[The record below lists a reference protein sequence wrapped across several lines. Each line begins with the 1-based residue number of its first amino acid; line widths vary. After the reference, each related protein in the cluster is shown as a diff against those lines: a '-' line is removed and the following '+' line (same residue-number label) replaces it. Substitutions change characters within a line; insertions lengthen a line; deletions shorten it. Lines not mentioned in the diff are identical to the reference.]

1 MSGNLI
7 KSFISV
13 VIMAASSLA
22 CIPFLTR
29 HLTPSEF
36 GHLSII
42 LMFFT
47 LSSAFDGLRPVIIY
61 YYPRYHLK
69 RAAFVY
75 TLGCLGWIMGI
86 VAGTITASIMYLAFS
101 EQLTVV
107 EIALLSG
114 ATVIYFP
121 MTVRWAMLDARE
133 KVGFTA
139 LSRAFMWLA
148 LYLSFVLYAG
158 MGTHFYVYSAS
169 LLCMNIALFLFFFFS
184 GKETAGS
191 ERVIDWLLLK
201 QVAGKS
207 KQYLFFQI
215 LVYGISFIDRMT
227 LARLFPIAVLG
238 YYTPQYELGTRS
250 TIFLRIFNSVLYP
263 RFSRL
268 VSEGH
273 DALVR
278 EYWLIATK
286 VVFVFF
292 SSVVWITIAWADV
305 IVRVYAGPDYQQ
317 YSFVLQ
323 MIMFG
328 VLMNLPGY
336 FASLL
341 LNSFGDF
348 KEQGKFYL
356 FGIIVGIIS
365 AYPLIKLWGMFG
377 ASLTFVSMHLVD
389 VLLFLRAYKII
400 FGFYSKK
407 IFIMFLYVVLVF
419 IVEVKISSPVSG
431 LMLIVLYG
439 LIFKQDDFSIMKK
452 IVKSNCKMLR
462 Q

>member
-13 VIMAASSLA
+13 MIMAASSLA

-61 YYPRYHLK
+61 YYPRYELK

-86 VAGTITASIMYLAFS
+86 VAGAITASIMFFAFS
-101 EQLTVV
+101 EQLTIV
-107 EIALLSG
+107 EITLLSG

-158 MGTHFYVYSAS
+158 IGAHFYVYSAS
-169 LLCMNIALFLFFFFS
+169 LLCMNIALFSFFFFS
-184 GKETAGS
+184 GKEKNGS
-191 ERVIDWLLLK
+191 EKRVDWNLLK
-201 QVAGKS
+201 QVAAKS

-227 LARLFPIAVLG
+227 LARLYPIAVLG

-273 DALVR
+273 DSLVR
-278 EYWLIATK
+278 EYWLITTK

-292 SSVVWITIAWADV
+292 SSVVWITVAWADV

-348 KEQGKFYL
+348 KQQGKFYL
-356 FGIIVGIIS
+356 FGIIVGVVF
-365 AYPLIKLWGMFG
+365 AYPLIKMWGMFG
-377 ASLTFVSMHLVD
+377 ASLTFVSMRVVD
-389 VLLFLRAYKII
+389 MLLFMRAYKIV
-400 FGFYSKK
+400 FGFYSKR
-407 IFIMFLYVVLVF
+407 IFLIFFYVVLVF
-419 IVEVKISSPVSG
+419 IVQVKVSCPASAI
-431 LMLIVLYG
+431 MLIVLYAS
-439 LIFKQDDFSIMKK
+439 IFKRDDLLIMKH
-452 IVKSNCKMLR
+452 IVQSSCSL
-462 Q
+462 